1 MKTKLNI
8 LCILLLIAFAGC
20 MYNGFLGGMEGS
32 SDASRGDLKNR
43 LKPLFHVNVIPTEGN
58 ELNDSIPSAKQKGS
72 FLKYHITSIKIEQ
85 EENTQKDKAISIA
98 MGLILLPFA
107 LITLAALYCFIRL
120 LLSIRKKD
128 LFNPSNVFR
137 VRFISAAII
146 AASIIRTLIKYI
158 NYDIATHSIQLSGYQ
173 IANVQI
179 PWSMFLVALLLA
191 VFAEIYAQAIKMK
204 EEQDL
209 TI

>member
-8 LCILLLIAFAGC
+8 LCFLLLIAFAGC
-20 MYNGFLGGMEGS
+20 MYNAFLGGMEGA
-32 SDASRGDLKNR
+32 SDASRGDIGNKLQ
-43 LKPLFHVNVIPTEGN
+43 PLFYVNVVPTEGN
-58 ELNDSIPSAKQKGS
+58 ELNDSIPSVIEKGN

-85 EENTQKDKAISIA
+85 ENTPKDAFIQLVMGIIAIPFS
-98 MGLILLPFA
+98 LI
-107 LITLAALYCFIRL
+107 
-120 LLSIRKKD
+120 LSIRKKD

-137 VRFISAAII
+137 VRLISTTII
-146 AASIIRTLIKYI
+146 VASIIKTLAQYI

-173 IANVQI
+173 VESVQI
-179 PWSMFLVALLLA
+179 PWSMFLSALLLA
-191 VFAEIYAQAIKMK
+191 IFAEIYAQAIKLK

>member
-20 MYNGFLGGMEGS
+20 MYNGFLGGIEGS
-32 SDASRGDLKNR
+32 NDAARGDIENK
-43 LKPLFHVNVIPTEGN
+43 LKPLFYVNIVPTEGN
-58 ELNDSIPSAKQKGS
+58 ELNDSIPSVIEKGN

-85 EENTQKDKAISIA
+85 ENTPKDTLIQIV
-98 MGLILLPFA
+98 MGIITIPFSLI
-107 LITLAALYCFIRL
+107 ILAALYCFIRL
-120 LLSIRKKD
+120 ILSIRKKD

-137 VRFISAAII
+137 VRLISASII
-146 AASIIRTLIKYI
+146 VASIIRTLVKYI

-173 IANVQI
+173 IESVQI
-179 PWSMFLVALLLA
+179 PWNMFLSALLLA
-191 VFAEIYAQAIKMK
+191 VFAEIYAQAIKLK
-204 EEQDL
+204 EEQEL

>member
-8 LCILLLIAFAGC
+8 LCFLLLIAFAGC
-20 MYNGFLGGMEGS
+20 MYNAFLGGMEGA
-32 SDASRGDLKNR
+32 SDASRGDIGNKLQ
-43 LKPLFHVNVIPTEGN
+43 PLFYVNVVPTEGN
-58 ELNDSIPSAKQKGS
+58 VIEKGN

-85 EENTQKDKAISIA
+85 ENTPKDALIQLVMGIIAI
-98 MGLILLPFA
+98 PFS
-107 LITLAALYCFIRL
+107 LITLGALYCFIRL
-120 LLSIRKKD
+120 ILSIRKKD

-137 VRFISAAII
+137 VRLISATII
-146 AASIIRTLIKYI
+146 VASIIKTLAQYI

-173 IANVQI
+173 VESVQI
-179 PWSMFLVALLLA
+179 PWSMFLSALLLA
-191 VFAEIYAQAIKMK
+191 IFAEIYAQAIKLK

>member
-20 MYNGFLGGMEGS
+20 MYNGFLGGIEGS
-32 SDASRGDLKNR
+32 NDAARGDIENK
-43 LKPLFHVNVIPTEGN
+43 LKPLFYVNIVPTEGN
-58 ELNDSIPSAKQKGS
+58 ELNDSIPSVIEKGN

-85 EENTQKDKAISIA
+85 ENTPKDTLIQIV
-98 MGLILLPFA
+98 MGIITIPFSLI
-107 LITLAALYCFIRL
+107 ILAALYCFIRL
-120 LLSIRKKD
+120 ILSIRKKD

-137 VRFISAAII
+137 VRLISASII
-146 AASIIRTLIKYI
+146 VASIIRTLVKYI

-173 IANVQI
+173 IESVQI
-179 PWSMFLVALLLA
+179 PWNMFLSALLLA
-191 VFAEIYAQAIKMK
+191 IFAEIYAQAIKLK
-204 EEQDL
+204 EEQEL

>member
-20 MYNGFLGGMEGS
+20 MYNGFLGGIEGS
-32 SDASRGDLKNR
+32 NDAARGDIENK
-43 LKPLFHVNVIPTEGN
+43 LKPLFYVDIVPTEGN
-58 ELNDSIPSAKQKGS
+58 ELNDSIPSVIEKGN

-85 EENTQKDKAISIA
+85 ENTPKDTLIQIV
-98 MGLILLPFA
+98 MGIITIPFSLI
-107 LITLAALYCFIRL
+107 ILAALYCFIRL
-120 LLSIRKKD
+120 ILSIRKKD

-137 VRFISAAII
+137 VRLISASII
-146 AASIIRTLIKYI
+146 VASIIRTLVKYI

-173 IANVQI
+173 IESVQI
-179 PWSMFLVALLLA
+179 PWNMFLSALLLA
-191 VFAEIYAQAIKMK
+191 VFAEIYAQAIKLK
-204 EEQDL
+204 EEQEL

>member
-32 SDASRGDLKNR
+32 SDASRGDHKNR
-43 LKPLFHVNVIPTEGN
+43 LKPLFYVNVIPTEGN
-58 ELNDSIPSAKQKGS
+58 ELNDSIPSAKQKGN

-85 EENTQKDKAISIA
+85 ENTRKDKAISIV
-98 MGLILLPFA
+98 MGLILIPFA

-120 LLSIRKKD
+120 IVSIRKKD

-158 NYDIATHSIQLSGYQ
+158 NYDIATHSIQLSGHQ

-191 VFAEIYAQAIKMK
+191 VFAEIYAQAIKLK

>member
-20 MYNGFLGGMEGS
+20 MYNGFLGGIEGS
-32 SDASRGDLKNR
+32 KDAARDDIKNK
-43 LKPLFHVNVIPTEGN
+43 LKPLFYVNVVPTEGN
-58 ELNDSIPSAKQKGS
+58 ELNDSIPSTIQKGE

-85 EENTQKDKAISIA
+85 ENTSKDMIFNILMGIIAIPFS
-98 MGLILLPFA
+98 LIC
-107 LITLAALYCFIRL
+107 LAALYCFTRL
-120 LLSIRKKD
+120 ILSIRKRD
-128 LFNPSNVFR
+128 IFNPSNVFR
-137 VRFISAAII
+137 VRLISATII
-146 AASIIRTLIKYI
+146 VASIIRTFMQYI

-173 IANVQI
+173 IESVQI
-179 PWSMFLVALLLA
+179 PWNMFLSALLLA
-191 VFAEIYAQAIKMK
+191 VFAEIYAQAIKLK

>member
-20 MYNGFLGGMEGS
+20 MYNGFLGGIEGS
-32 SDASRGDLKNR
+32 NDAARGDIENK
-43 LKPLFHVNVIPTEGN
+43 LKPLFYVDIVPTEGN
-58 ELNDSIPSAKQKGS
+58 ELNDSIPSVIEKGN

-85 EENTQKDKAISIA
+85 ENTPKDTLIQIV
-98 MGLILLPFA
+98 MGIITIPFSLI
-107 LITLAALYCFIRL
+107 ILAALYCFIRL
-120 LLSIRKKD
+120 ILSIRKKD

-137 VRFISAAII
+137 VRLISASII
-146 AASIIRTLIKYI
+146 VASIIRTLVKYI

-173 IANVQI
+173 IESVQI
-179 PWSMFLVALLLA
+179 PWNMFLSALLLA
-191 VFAEIYAQAIKMK
+191 IFAEIYAQAIKLK
-204 EEQDL
+204 EEQEL